1 MNESCFNFDP
11 YEALKSILEVTSPH
25 LGESFLEIICHELK
39 KLFQADLVFI
49 TEAINFNPTTKVKC
63 SMVLMKTYPTHLK

>member
-1 MNESCFNFDP
+1 MNESCFNIDP

-25 LGESFLEIICHELK
+25 LGESFLEITCHELK